1 MSSYEYMV
9 LFALVVT
16 MGIGLPVLGDASLI
30 AAGTLAGEGRLN
42 VGVVLATAT
51 VAGMLG
57 SLVGYEPGIRRGR
70 WLLEHPGRL
79 EKMLLK
85 LLAKGDHAVA
95 HNNFGEQGILSAE
108 ACLAAGL
115 LPWRGVSAE
124 RRAADGPW

>member
-1 MSSYEYMV
+1 MSLYEYMV

-57 SLVGYEPGIRRGR
+57 SLVD
-70 WLLEHPGRL
+70 
-79 EKMLLK
+79 M
-85 LLAKGDHAVA
+85 
-95 HNNFGEQGILSAE
+95 SS
-108 ACLAAGL
+108 
-115 LPWRGVSAE
+115 VSAGDA
-124 RRAADGPW
+124 RCSNTRDDSRKCA